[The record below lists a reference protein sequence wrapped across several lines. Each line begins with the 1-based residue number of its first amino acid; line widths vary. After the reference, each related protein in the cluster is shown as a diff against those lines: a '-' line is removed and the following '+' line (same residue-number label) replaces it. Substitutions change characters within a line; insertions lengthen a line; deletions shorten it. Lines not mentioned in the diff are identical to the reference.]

1 MKASGTPVAI
11 KGEASGPLKRIHIGG
26 TDSPFDEDWLQ
37 NLLHR
42 HPCCLPMDQIEP
54 ALQDLVP
61 VCMEL
66 ALPCGFLDNLFMTP
80 DGDIVIAEVKLWR
93 NPEMRRIV
101 IAQALDYATALFSM
115 DYEALEKAVLK
126 SKFYGE
132 KPENLYE
139 LFGNADVLAEPD
151 FVDAVNI
158 NLKNGRIVVLVVG
171 DGTNTNL
178 ENLAEGLQSHA
189 GFHFTFALIA
199 LEIFETGQNDG
210 EYLIVPSTLAK
221 TFIVERGIV
230 RIDDQGAKI
239 SAVKTLPMSSSSSA
253 RMSITSEQFFK
264 AMRERHPELPNRLK
278 AFMDRLET
286 IGVYSEFKKSL
297 NFKWEPPTGK
307 PVNLGYI
314 MQDGMLWT
322 DVSSRSSM
330 DNRHRYLEKLA
341 KVFGGEVLYSDKGV
355 GFVTI
360 NNKAPRIETV
370 MNEFDGWYEVI
381 KSYQETFRS
390 DE

>member
-1 MKASGTPVAI
+1 MKANGTPVAI
-11 KGEASGPLKRIHIGG
+11 KGDASGPLKRIQIGG

-66 ALPCGFLDNLFMTP
+66 ALPSGFLDNLFMTP

-93 NPEMRRIV
+93 NPEMRRTV

-126 SKFYGE
+126 SKFCGE
-132 KPENLYE
+132 KPKNLYG

-171 DGTNTNL
+171 DGTKTNL
-178 ENLAEGLQSHA
+178 ENLVEGLQSHA
-189 GFHFTFALIA
+189 GFHFTFALVA
-199 LEIFETGQNDG
+199 LAIFGTGKNDG

-239 SAVKTLPMSSSSSA
+239 SAVKTIPMSSSSSA
-253 RMSITSEQFFK
+253 RMSITSEQFFN
-264 AMRERHPELPNRLK
+264 AMRERHPELPSQLK

-314 MQDGMLWT
+314 MQNGQLWT
-322 DVSSRSSM
+322 DVSSSASM
-330 DNRHRYLEKLA
+330 DNRYTYLEKLA
-341 KVFGGEVLYSDKGV
+341 KVFEGEVLVSDKGV

-360 NNKAPRIETV
+360 NDKAPYIETV
-370 MNEFDGWYEVI
+370 IDKFDDWFEVI
-381 KSYQETFRS
+381 KAYQETFR
-390 DE
+390 DTE

>member
-11 KGEASGPLKRIHIGG
+11 KGDASWPLKKIRIGG
-26 TDSPFDEDWLQ
+26 NDSPFDEGWLQ

-66 ALPCGFLDNLFMTP
+66 ALPCGFLDNFFMTP

-93 NPEMRRIV
+93 NPEMRRTV
-101 IAQALDYATALFSM
+101 IAQTLDYATALFNM
-115 DYEALEKAVLK
+115 DYETLEKAILK
-126 SKFYGE
+126 SEFCAERPE
-132 KPENLYE
+132 KLYD

-151 FVDAVNI
+151 FVDAGNI

-189 GFHFTFALIA
+189 GFHFTFALVT
-199 LEIFETGQNDG
+199 LTIFEGGKNEDDF
-210 EYLIVPSTLAK
+210 LVVPCTLAK

-230 RIDDQGAKI
+230 RIDDQRAEI
-239 SAVKTLPMSSSSSA
+239 SAAKTFPKSSSPSA
-253 RMSITSEQFFK
+253 RMSITSEQFFN
-264 AMRERHPELPNRLK
+264 AMRERHPELPDKLK
-278 AFMDRLET
+278 AFIDKLET
-286 IGVYSEFKKSL
+286 IGVYSEFKRSL

-314 MQDGMLWT
+314 MLNGQLWT
-322 DVSSRSSM
+322 DASSSSSM
-330 DNRHRYLEKLA
+330 DNRYTYLEKLA
-341 KVFGGEVLYSDKGV
+341 NIFEGEVLVSDKGV

-360 NNKAPRIETV
+360 NDKAPYIETV
-370 MNEFDGWYEVI
+370 MDKFDDWFEVI
-381 KSYQETFRS
+381 KAYQETFR
-390 DE
+390 DTE

>member
-1 MKASGTPVAI
+1 MKANGIPVAI
-11 KGEASGPLKRIHIGG
+11 KGDASGPLKRIQIGG

-54 ALQDLVP
+54 ALQELVP

-66 ALPCGFLDNLFMTP
+66 ALPCGFLDNVFMTP

-93 NPEMRRIV
+93 NPEMRRTV

-126 SKFYGE
+126 SKFCGE
-132 KPENLYE
+132 KPEKLYD
-139 LFGNADVLAEPD
+139 LFGDADVLAEPN

-178 ENLAEGLQSHA
+178 ENLVEGLQLHA
-189 GFHFTFALIA
+189 GFHFTFALVTLA
-199 LEIFETGQNDG
+199 VFGVGQNDND
-210 EYLIVPSTLAK
+210 YLIVPSILAK

-230 RIDDQGAKI
+230 RIDDQRTEI
-239 SAVKTLPMSSSSSA
+239 RTVKAPPMSSLPSA
-253 RMSITSEQFFK
+253 RISITSEQFFN

-278 AFMDRLET
+278 TFMDQLET
-286 IGVYSEFKKSL
+286 IGVYSEFK
-297 NFKWEPPTGK
+297 
-307 PVNLGYI
+307 V
-314 MQDGMLWT
+314 
-322 DVSSRSSM
+322 
-330 DNRHRYLEKLA
+330 
-341 KVFGGEVLYSDKGV
+341 
-355 GFVTI
+355 
-360 NNKAPRIETV
+360 
-370 MNEFDGWYEVI
+370 
-381 KSYQETFRS
+381 
-390 DE
+390 